1 MQGKK
6 AEDTI
11 RLIGCLGELL
21 LIGAV
26 IYAYTFHLY
35 IGIIAT
41 IIWLSSLF
49 VFCVPWSL
57 VILELFYPVGRVQKA
72 WFGKD
77 ILEPKP
83 SEKPESPNPELT
95 EMIGKTAKAY
105 TDLKPEGMI
114 LLSDARIRAKSR
126 LGFVSRDTE
135 VRIVGVKG
143 EILFVDT
150 NIDDHS

>member
-11 RLIGCLGELL
+11 RLIGCLSELL
-21 LIGAV
+21 LLGAV
-26 IYAYTFHLY
+26 IYAYTVHLY
-35 IGIIAT
+35 VGIIAT
-41 IIWLSSLF
+41 VIWLSSF
-49 VFCVPWSL
+49 FIFFVPWSL

-72 WFGKD
+72 WFGND

-83 SEKPESPNPELT
+83 SEKPESPNPELK
-95 EMIGKTAKAY
+95 EMIGKTAIAY

-114 LLSDARIRAKSR
+114 LLGDDRIRAKSR
-126 LGFVSRDTE
+126 LGFVARDTE
-135 VRIVGVKG
+135 IRVVGVKG

-150 NIDDHS
+150 NTDDHS